1 MAARRVSLG
10 YLATA
15 VLLSVGAAVATF
27 QLKYAVR
34 NVESELAK
42 VRDQIAREREMVQA
56 ARADLAYLT
65 RPDRLVMQAAQLGM
79 VPARGGRLLAAKQL
93 PGWDQLQWAQ
103 LPVPATLPSG
113 AGIELRSKPL
123 PAMAGLGLGLD

>member
-34 NVESELAK
+34 NVEGELAT

-79 VPARGGRLLAAKQL
+79 VPARGERLLAAKQL

>member
-34 NVESELAK
+34 NVEGELAT
-42 VRDQIAREREMVQA
+42 VRGQIAREREMVQA

-79 VPARGGRLLAAKQL
+79 VPARGERLLAAKQL

>member
-10 YLATA
+10 YLSTA

-34 NVESELAK
+34 NVEGELAK
-42 VRDQIAREREMVQA
+42 VRAQIAREREVVQS

-79 VPARGGRLLAAKQL
+79 VPARGERLLAASQL
-93 PGWDQLQWAQ
+93 PSWDQLQWAR
-103 LPVPATLPSG
+103 LPVQATLPSG
-113 AGIELRSKPL
+113 AGIELRSKPV
-123 PAMAGLGLGLD
+123 PAMMSLGLGLD

>member
-10 YLATA
+10 YLSTA

-34 NVESELAK
+34 NVEGELAT
-42 VRDQIAREREMVQA
+42 VRAQITREREAVQS

-79 VPARGGRLLAAKQL
+79 VPARGERLLAANQL
-93 PGWDQLQWAQ
+93 PGWDQLQWAR
-103 LPVPATLPSG
+103 LPVQATLPSG

-123 PAMAGLGLGLD
+123 PAMMSLDLGLD

>member
-1 MAARRVSLG
+1 MAAHRVSLG

-34 NVESELAK
+34 NVEGELGA
-42 VRDQIAREREMVQA
+42 VRAQITREREIVQS

-65 RPDRLVMQAAQLGM
+65 RPDRLVLQAAQLGM
-79 VPARGGRLLAAKQL
+79 VPARGERLLAATQL
-93 PGWDQLQWAQ
+93 PGWDQLQWAR

-123 PAMAGLGLGLD
+123 PTMAGIGLGLD

>member
-34 NVESELAK
+34 NVEGELGE
-42 VRDQIAREREMVQA
+42 VRAQITREHEIVQS

-65 RPDRLVMQAAQLGM
+65 RPDRLVLQAAQLGM
-79 VPARGGRLLAAKQL
+79 VPARD
-93 PGWDQLQWAQ
+93 DQN
-103 LPVPATLPSG
+103 
-113 AGIELRSKPL
+113 LRTSRPRSSRSR
-123 PAMAGLGLGLD
+123 ARDDQASTTASV

>member
-10 YLATA
+10 YLSTA

-34 NVESELAK
+34 NVEGELAT
-42 VRDQIAREREMVQA
+42 VRAQIAREREVVQS

-79 VPARGGRLLAAKQL
+79 VPARGERLLAASQL
-93 PGWDQLQWAQ
+93 PAGTSCNGRGCRCRRLCR
-103 LPVPATLPSG
+103 PVPVSNCA
-113 AGIELRSKPL
+113 RSQFRR
-123 PAMAGLGLGLD
+123 

>member
-1 MAARRVSLG
+1 MAARRVSMG
-10 YLATA
+10 YLATS

-34 NVESELAK
+34 NVEGELAT
-42 VRDQIAREREMVQA
+42 VRAQIAREREVVQS

-79 VPARGGRLLAAKQL
+79 VPARGERLLAASQL
-93 PGWDQLQWAQ
+93 PGWDQLQWAR
-103 LPVPATLPSG
+103 LPVQATLPSG
-113 AGIELRSKPL
+113 AGIELRSKPV
-123 PAMAGLGLGLD
+123 PAMISLGLGLD